1 MSLHLNQAIEAVHDQ
16 AVTLGCTY
24 TGRETP
30 LDCNAVLMVT
40 SRSPNDALYHTL
52 MDRQPEWHP
61 AGIQTIKL
69 IGDAA
74 APGPIAWTT
83 YGGRRYAEEKDEP
96 SRGDALSLRREIVEL
111 SIP

>member
-24 TGRETP
+24 TGRETH
-30 LDCNAVLMVT
+30 LDCDGVLMVT
-40 SRSPNDALYHTL
+40 SRCPNDALYRTL
-52 MDRQPEWHP
+52 MDRQAEWHP

-74 APGPIAWTT
+74 ATGPIAWAT
-83 YGGRRYAEEKDEP
+83 YAEEMDEP
-96 SRGDALSLRREIVEL
+96 SRGDALSFRREIAEL